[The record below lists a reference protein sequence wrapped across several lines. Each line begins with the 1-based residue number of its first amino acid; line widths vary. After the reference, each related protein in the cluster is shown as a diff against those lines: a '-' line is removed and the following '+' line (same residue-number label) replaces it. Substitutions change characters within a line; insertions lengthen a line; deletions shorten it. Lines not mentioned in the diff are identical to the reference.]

1 MRDSLGCNNK
11 QKHGEWAILQNY
23 LHDDSKKGSE
33 RRPFVFIFRLNVVL
47 RDSYQADE
55 IVMEIE
61 EWKQKVP
68 SDSVNSFSRV
78 LLSVVDTSIV
88 S

>member
-1 MRDSLGCNNK
+1 MRV
-11 QKHGEWAILQNY
+11 
-23 LHDDSKKGSE
+23 KGSE
-33 RRPFVFIFRLNVVL
+33 RRPFVFIFRLNIVL

-55 IVMEIE
+55 TVMEIE

-68 SDSVNSFSRV
+68 SDSVKSFSRD
-78 LLSVVDTSIV
+78 LLSVLETSIV

>member
-1 MRDSLGCNNK
+1 M
-11 QKHGEWAILQNY
+11 
-23 LHDDSKKGSE
+23 SE
-33 RRPFVFIFRLNVVL
+33 RRPFVFIFRLNIVL
-47 RDSYQADE
+47 WDSYQADE

-68 SDSVNSFSRV
+68 SDSVKSFSKV
-78 LLSVVDTSIV
+78 LLSVLETSIV